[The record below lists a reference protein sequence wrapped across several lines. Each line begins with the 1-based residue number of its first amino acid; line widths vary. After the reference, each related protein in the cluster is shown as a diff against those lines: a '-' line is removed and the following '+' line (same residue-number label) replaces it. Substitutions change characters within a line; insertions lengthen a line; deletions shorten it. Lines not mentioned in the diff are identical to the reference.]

1 MITFNLWELDQQA
14 ARIAAA
20 EADYRARQLFE
31 RLQFDGADH
40 VGAPAPL
47 PVAIV
52 VPRGRRGWRR

>member
-14 ARIAAA
+14 MRAAA
-20 EADYRARQLFE
+20 AVPRLEWRDGMLVEVRAL
-31 RLQFDGADH
+31 
-40 VGAPAPL
+40 L